1 MSKPD
6 LPRIK
11 LLWIRGKGKLDFKR
25 PKTHLGLGLRGSG
38 KSSQL
43 ECIGCRYPKVIDLFG
58 SRDNEGLAWLRSPWK
73 KEVLLITGDS
83 VEVGGPWDAIHM
95 SKLKLKDLEPH
106 RIIVSVSAFY
116 STIDEEFW
124 ALNELILKT
133 LWARSSWR
141 EPWYLM
147 IREAANFI
155 YSRIRITKNQTIAK
169 ADFIHVY
176 REARHLGYAIGV
188 DTVRWTSIDKEIRDL
203 SDYLYIK
210 RVGVLGLPKD
220 LSWIYSMVDPDSLMN
235 PGPSLFILV
244 CSTGPVALGKF
255 EYPAWHKREKENI
268 LKAVG
273 LEGCIQYGELPE
285 HLQKAERSHQV
296 GPIEHTQ
303 IIERYLECKNMKVVA
318 AQVQRSS
325 GTVHTHIANH
335 NREIRANGH
344 CSRCRRMNSPYEA
357 QILEIGR

>member
-1 MSKPD
+1 MSKD
-6 LPRIK
+6 LPGIK
-11 LLWIRGKGKLDFKR
+11 LLWIRGKGNIDFKS

-38 KSSQL
+38 KSSNL

-83 VEVGGPWDAIHM
+83 VEVGGPWDSIHM
-95 SKLKLKDLEPH
+95 SKLKLKDVEPY
-106 RIIVSVSAFY
+106 RIVVSVSAFY
-116 STIDEEFW
+116 SNIDEEFYS
-124 ALNELILKT
+124 LNELILKT
-133 LWARSSWR
+133 LWARSYWG

-155 YSRIRITKNQTIAK
+155 YSRIRIVKNQTLAK

-176 REARHLGYAIGV
+176 REARHLGYAVGV

-220 LSWIYSMVDPDSLMN
+220 LSWIYSKVDPDSLMN

-255 EYPAWHKREKENI
+255 EYPAWHKREKEDI

-273 LEGCIQYGELPE
+273 LEGCIKHGELPQ
-285 HLQKAERSHQV
+285 HLQREIRGSHQKV
-296 GPIEHTQ
+296 QPVEHIE
-303 IIERYLECKNMKVVA
+303 ILEKYLDLKNMGKVA
-318 AQVQRSS
+318 AVVKRSS
-325 GTVHTHIANH
+325 GTVHNHIVNH
-335 NREIRANGH
+335 NREVRSFGA
-344 CSRCRRMNSPYEA
+344 CSRCERMNHELQG
-357 QILEIGR
+357 QIIEF